1 MRADINYFQIDF
13 LQKKLQFFLEKKFEE
28 YFAFEKI
35 KSYQISFFSFLI
47 LSVMCVTYET
57 INDNALEV

>member
-13 LQKKLQFFLEKKFEE
+13 LQFVLQFFLEKKFEE
-28 YFAFEKI
+28 YFAFVKI
-35 KSYQISFFSFLI
+35 KSYQTSFFSFLI